1 MVAACAFGVVLALA
15 GAAVPGAQE
24 PQPGPVWPG
33 LSAGERGEVMKFG
46 DDFKTFKHSR
56 GKRRKRLR
64 FFAAFVAKE
73 GQFAPA
79 ALILDDDLFMSQVRD
94 RVAVFVESDESE
106 LDQRGPG
113 AEDRNFVL
121 CERGETER
129 Q

>member
-1 MVAACAFGVVLALA
+1 MATRAPGREFPQVASDLRFHPDLIARRSVERIEKNGCDVPR
-15 GAAVPGAQE
+15 GARRPLGAVGKKPG
-24 PQPGPVWPG
+24 
-33 LSAGERGEVMKFG
+33 K
-46 DDFKTFKHSR
+46 
-56 GKRRKRLR
+56 KRRHNLG

-73 GQFAPA
+73 GQLAPA